1 MDLILNK
8 NTAHGY
14 AMEAGYE
21 SYIQNRIDQENRINN
36 LLAECTILNE
46 ANT

>member
-8 NTAHGY
+8 NTAHDY
-14 AMEAGYE
+14 TMEAAYE

-36 LLAECTILNE
+36 LLAECTILN
-46 ANT
+46 